1 MEKKNTLSFDE
12 MMNMAASIEATIGR
26 TVLHEPEPRMMNRS
40 QAKELENKLR
50 NLANW
55 ISEERF

>member
-1 MEKKNTLSFDE
+1 METKNNLSFDE

-26 TVLHEPEPRMMNRS
+26 TVLHEPEPWMMNRS

-55 ISEERF
+55 ISEEHF